1 MTLETFGWTALR
13 QAALLAVFFA
23 AYAIT
28 SKVCKKKRRLMP
40 RTVTVLFAI
49 IGIVIVLS
57 VAATVIEFVS
67 YLISAG
73 V

>member
-13 QAALLAVFFA
+13 QAAFLAVFFA
-23 AYAIT
+23 AYTIT
-28 SKVCKKKRRLMP
+28 SKVCKNKRRLMP
-40 RTVTVLFAI
+40 RAVTVLFAI

-57 VAATVIEFVS
+57 VAATIIEFVS
-67 YLISAG
+67 YLLSAG